1 VNSLPEMVNSIQL
14 SERNYFVPVEHPEL
28 ASSEGQLDVVA
39 QFIGQLCLINQATN
53 GEGREVG
60 DKLLR
65 YHYPGVPYVMTGKY
79 MMRRAPLIGEHNTQ
93 IYQGRLGLSSED
105 LKRLKANKVI

>member
-1 VNSLPEMVNSIQL
+1 
-14 SERNYFVPVEHPEL
+14 
-28 ASSEGQLDVVA
+28 
-39 QFIGQLCLINQATN
+39 
-53 GEGREVG
+53 
-60 DKLLR
+60 
-65 YHYPGVPYVMTGKY
+65 MTGKY